1 MPPQQERSNMRFR
14 PEQIAGWIDSGE
26 EWRRIPEE
34 PAYFVSNYGRVC
46 NVDRVLHTG
55 QLRRGRIIRPAVSK
69 ATGHQQIVIGTG
81 NRFRMMLHALVLHVF
96 IGPKQPGHEG
106 LHWDDDPANNRLT
119 NLRWGTRSENNLD
132 AVRNGGKAIGEDIP
146 HSKLTEDAVRII
158 RANPQASHTSLGVRF
173 GCSAAAVKQ
182 VRDGITWKHVA

>member
-1 MPPQQERSNMRFR
+1 MIPRQDRTNMRTR

-26 EWRRIPEE
+26 EWRRISEAPG
-34 PAYFVSNYGRVC
+34 YFVSNYGRVC
-46 NVDRVLHTG
+46 GVDRITINDTIYRG
-55 QLRRGRIIRPAVSK
+55 QLMISGIAR
-69 ATGHQQIVIGTG
+69 TGHRYVILG
-81 NRFRMMLHALVLHVF
+81 RKPQFRMQLHALVLHVF
-96 IGPKQPGHEG
+96 IGPKPPGHEG

-119 NLRWGTRSENNLD
+119 NLRWGTRSDNNLD

-158 RANPQASHTSLGVRF
+158 RANPQASHTNLGVRF